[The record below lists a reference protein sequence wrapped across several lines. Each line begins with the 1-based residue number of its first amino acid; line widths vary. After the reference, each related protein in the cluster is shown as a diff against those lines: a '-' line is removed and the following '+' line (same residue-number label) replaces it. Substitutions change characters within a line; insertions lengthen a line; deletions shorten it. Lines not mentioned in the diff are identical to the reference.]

1 MGFMRCHFRLG
12 NDHYSSMV
20 TVIATQIEETMAG
33 VKIAPQERQSGEA
46 LQRALEARGATISL
60 EEARQLAKALLSLIE
75 QGLIVPAEP
84 RVRPAEERRE

>member
-12 NDHYSSMV
+12 NEHYSSMV

-60 EEARQLAKALLSLIE
+60 EEARI
-75 QGLIVPAEP
+75 
-84 RVRPAEERRE
+84 RPAEERRE

>member
-1 MGFMRCHFRLG
+1 
-12 NDHYSSMV
+12 MV
-20 TVIATQIEETMAG
+20 TVIGTQIEGTKAG